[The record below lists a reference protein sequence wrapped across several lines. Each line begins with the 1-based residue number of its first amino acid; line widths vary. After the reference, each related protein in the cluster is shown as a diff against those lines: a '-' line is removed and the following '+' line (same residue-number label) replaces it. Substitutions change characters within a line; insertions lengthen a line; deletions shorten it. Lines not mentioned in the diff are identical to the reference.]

1 MTNHES
7 NNMTHA
13 EFEAALPDLLD
24 GSLDQAAR
32 SRMEAHGLD
41 CAECAALLADL
52 TKIRAD
58 AGALPLLSPSHDLWT
73 GIAERIEAP
82 VVQLPLAAEHQQG
95 DAVVSL
101 TARAVY
107 APMYRNI
114 MRAGQWHLA
123 AAATILVV
131 LMAATAGVTWQV
143 ALRNAMLAE
152 AQPADSGF
160 AAAMASTRNTRTTR
174 NTGNARNASHLALN
188 ETYDGEIATLR
199 TLVDGRRSE
208 LDSATV
214 AILEKNLKVIDDAIA
229 ESKAALAK
237 SPANAF
243 LLDRLTD
250 AYDSKLRTL
259 RAVAAMPQRG

>member
-7 NNMTHA
+7 NNMTHD

-73 GIAERIEAP
+73 GIESRIEAP
-82 VVQLPLAAEHQQG
+82 VVQLPVAAEHQQG
-95 DAVVSL
+95 DAVVNL
-101 TARAVY
+101 TARAEST
-107 APMYRNI
+107 PMYRKI
-114 MRAGQWHLA
+114 MRAGQWRLA